1 MLRGI
6 NRSIIEINDTGNR
19 YFERVLIFVKPEFGN
34 FPEGYLQ
41 KEAAKM
47 VGAFGTKPVG
57 LKNKKYVSMRRKAKL
72 KRNAFLMLSIGALAV
87 VGIILALII

>member
-19 YFERVLIFVKPEFGN
+19 YFERVLIFVKPEYGN

-47 VGAFGTKPVG
+47 VGNLNPKPVG
-57 LKNKKYVSMRRKAKL
+57 LKNKKYVSIRRKARL
-72 KRNAFLMLSIGALAV
+72 RRNVFLALSLGALTFI
-87 VGIILALII
+87 GITIILLI